1 MGHRGDL
8 LRVRSRVGIV
18 VGLIRRDSRAGR
30 RGRLG
35 LRRRSDLLHRRLSGR
50 DVERR
55 RGRPAVHGQTHAD
68 RGVADDRPR
77 SRRPAAGLDGDRDLR
92 PADRLWSARRH
103 ARRDDERGRRA
114 DRAAPGHADFRAA
127 ARRSLRRWSDR
138 RDPGQRAGDQRRAVG
153 VGNDRGSKSRGRRR
167 PGGAG
172 DRAGRR
178 RQGGR
183 PDPDSGARPVAFA
196 RRARAHD
203 RRLDHLRE
211 RDDFLVGAAA
221 AARSPAMGGLRRNSA
236 PRSSSRARR
245 PSGST
250 PTRCDRAP
258 PTGR

>member
-1 MGHRGDL
+1 MRPGAKRALRRPMTRRRGSTRSGFGTIRRRRSKPIVAKRWKPLSPAARRRAAPRRISERMTGEHPPATSAGLPTSAPARCEIRDSLAAIGHRGDL
-8 LRVRSRVGIV
+8 LRFRSRVGIV

-127 ARRSLRRWSDR
+127 ARRQPPPVERSARSSAACWRPAPR
-138 RDPGQRAGDQRRAVG
+138 
-153 VGNDRGSKSRGRRR
+153 RGRR
-167 PGGAG
+167 
-172 DRAGRR
+172 
-178 RQGGR
+178 
-183 PDPDSGARPVAFA
+183 
-196 RRARAHD
+196 
-203 RRLDHLRE
+203 E
-211 RDDFLVGAAA
+211 
-221 AARSPAMGGLRRNSA
+221 
-236 PRSSSRARR
+236 
-245 PSGST
+245 
-250 PTRCDRAP
+250 
-258 PTGR
+258 